1 MQHSILC
8 SQTLGDTRKLRCS
21 HLPKV
26 TRVIF
31 QTKGAH
37 SPGPSHSHLPPATG
51 AQHRCFECALMS
63 ARTHI
68 SEILLEIQSTSSFFL
83 NNQAKKEMQTR
94 LANFFFFSIKALE
107 FLSFESVHLF
117 TQSTHVNE
125 INFSYLIPKLSLL
138 RM

>member
-8 SQTLGDTRKLRCS
+8 SQALGDTRKLRCS

-26 TRVIF
+26 TSVIF

-37 SPGPSHSHLPPATG
+37 SPGSSHSHLPPATG
-51 AQHRCFECALMS
+51 AQHRCFERALMS
-63 ARTHI
+63 AWTHI
-68 SEILLEIQSTSSFFL
+68 SEILLEIQSTSSFFI

-94 LANFFFFSIKALE
+94 LAHFFFSIKALE
-107 FLSFESVHLF
+107 FLSFELVHLF

-125 INFSYLIPKLSLL
+125 INFSYLIPELSLL